1 MRDVL
6 REIESIR
13 RLSRL
18 MLLAQRAAVLLAWL
32 LGSALALVFAD
43 YLLRFP
49 AGVRL
54 ALGIGVALVLLGSL
68 WSYVGPALRFRPTL
82 TDLALRFER
91 LVPSLRGY
99 LASGVDFVLHDEA
112 PHSSLAAQTVAEAQ
126 QRAGRENL
134 RALVNPRRTFR
145 DLGAF
150 ALAAAGTASLCLA
163 LPGEA
168 SIAAQRWF
176 NPFGEA
182 RWLKRTGVESAMT
195 QSVHPRGKALPL
207 QARVTRGLSE
217 DMRINAHFRLWRDGD
232 AGPWQQVILTQQRDG
247 LFERLIEP
255 DADRVDV
262 RFSSQDD
269 ETPLQ
274 SIAIVPPPRIERAEI
289 HLTPPA
295 YAASVLGESTID
307 LGAGTDERAV
317 LAPAALVGTRAAL
330 TITFN
335 KPLPTDPAAPQ
346 WKMLLGWQVEPA
358 EGPSLADDARLSATV
373 DDDGRSAAWTID
385 WTLGSTTRLQPVPV
399 DEHGLTGPGDVAFR
413 IEARV
418 DLPPGVSIIEPASDR
433 TCLPRAYVELRA
445 EARDDVLIEA
455 LALEATVNEA
465 AEARTIAS
473 VTGSTTLEQISETL
487 DLSMLDVKPGDVVT
501 IAAAATDTFA
511 LDGAAHERAVS
522 SPRRLRI
529 ITDAEFVEQIY
540 ENLSSVRDSAIRI
553 EQEQR
558 DLMQRLERGQ
568 TRAGDLRDQS
578 RIGQQ
583 IDRQREAL
591 AQIAERVR
599 TNRLGDR
606 ELEDLMAE
614 AGDSLGRA
622 GQASNEASD
631 RLAQRQ
637 QAPED
642 EAEEQ
647 ARRREEERAG
657 AQQRVSDELTAL
669 IELLDRGEDSWVM
682 RRQVEQLLTDQQNLE
697 REGRQA
703 TDRTRGLDPSQLTEE
718 QRRALDE
725 FARRQDELARR
736 GERLVDEL
744 RQRAEQMQPTDPDLA
759 QAMRE
764 AREQAQTRQLDQRLN
779 EAAEQLR
786 QNQGQR
792 ASEQQQQAMETLQS
806 MLNSLE
812 STDRA
817 RAERL
822 ARQLESLLQSLE
834 ALVLGQEAQLAALA
848 SAQGRFEGLD
858 RAMLQL
864 NTNTYAVLD
873 LAVEGG
879 RDLAEVA
886 RQVESAAAAQEQA
899 VIALRAAP
907 TDAPGA
913 QSAEAKSLTHLQEAR
928 RLAAELQQRLQEQQQ
943 QRRRQELA
951 QAYRDLHER
960 QTALISETT
969 PLAGV
974 DLDRRQ
980 RVIARQLGNQQ
991 AQIRIDSMDLL
1002 RRTEDLAESFV
1013 FEASHRQIDALA
1025 ETVVEDLRL
1034 AEIGPA
1040 QLMREQDIADRFLA
1054 LALALQDSP
1063 SDREFEEPGGESG
1076 QGGGQGGGG
1085 QPPALV
1091 PPIAQLKL
1099 LRSLQDA
1106 VYRSTRLLD
1115 ERGADLDAADRSG
1128 RIEELGRAQRELTD
1142 LGRRLI
1148 EEMSQR
1154 AGGEGRPTPPPPE
1167 EGRP

>member
-13 RLSRL
+13 RTTRL
-18 MLLAQRAAVLLAWL
+18 LLLAQRWAVLLAWL
-32 LGSALALVFAD
+32 IGAALALVFAD

-54 ALGIGVALVLLGSL
+54 ALGAGVVLALLGAL
-68 WSYVGPALRFRPTL
+68 WRYVSPALRFRPTL

-99 LASGVDFVLHDEA
+99 LASGVDFAMHDEA
-112 PHSSLAAQTVAEAQ
+112 QRSPLAAQAVAEAE

-134 RALVNPRRTFR
+134 RSLVNPRRTLS

-150 ALAAAGTASLCLA
+150 ALAAAVMATLGLTM
-163 LPGEA
+163 PGAA

-182 RWLKRTGVESAMT
+182 RWLKRTGVESAMA

-217 DMRINAHFRLWRDGD
+217 DMRVSAHFRLWRDGD
-232 AGPWQQVILTQQRDG
+232 AGTWQQVILTQQRDG

-255 DADRVDV
+255 DADRIDV

-269 ETPLQ
+269 ETPVQ

-289 HLTPPA
+289 VLEPPA
-295 YAASVLGESTID
+295 YAARIIGESTVD
-307 LGAGTDERAV
+307 LGTGTDERAV

-330 TITFN
+330 TLTFN
-335 KPLPTDPAAPQ
+335 KPVPTDPASPD
-346 WKMLLGWQVEPA
+346 WKSVLRWEIDA
-358 EGPSLADDARLSATV
+358 EHGAADDDARLSARL
-373 DDDGRSAAWTID
+373 DDDGRAAAWTIA
-385 WTLGSTTRLQPVPV
+385 WTLGATTRLQPVPV
-399 DEHGLTGPGDVAFR
+399 DEHGLAGPDDVGFR
-413 IEARV
+413 IESRLDV
-418 DLPPGVSIIEPASDR
+418 PPGVSILEPASDR
-433 TCLPRAYVELRA
+433 TCLPRAYVDLRA
-445 EARDDVLIEA
+445 EARDDVLVEA
-455 LALEATVNEA
+455 LVLEATVNDA

-473 VTGSTTLEQISETL
+473 LSGSTTLEQLNETL

-501 IAAAATDTFA
+501 IVAAATDTFA
-511 LDGAAHERAVS
+511 LNGAVHERALS

-540 ENLSSVRDSAIRI
+540 ENLSAVRDSAIRI

-591 AQIAERVR
+591 AQIAARVR
-599 TNRLGDR
+599 DNRLGDR

-614 AGDSLGRA
+614 AGESLARA
-622 GQASNEASD
+622 GQSSNEASE
-631 RLAQRQ
+631 RLSQAQ

-642 EAEEQ
+642 ETEQ
-647 ARRREEERAG
+647 RAQQRERERAG
-657 AQQRVSDELTAL
+657 AQQRVSDELTSL

-725 FARRQDELARR
+725 FSRRQEELARR

-744 RQRAEQMQPTDPDLA
+744 RQRAEQMQRTDPDLA
-759 QAMRE
+759 DAMRE
-764 AREQAQTRQLDQRLN
+764 AMEQAQSRQLEQRMS

-806 MLNSLE
+806 MLNQLE

-848 SAQGRFEGLD
+848 AAQGRFEGLD

-886 RQVESAAAAQEQA
+886 RHVESAAAAQEQA
-899 VIALRAAP
+899 VVALRADP
-907 TDAPGA
+907 VDADGA
-913 QSAEAKSLTHLQEAR
+913 QRAETESLTHLQEAR

-960 QTALISETT
+960 QTALIAETS
-969 PLAGV
+969 PLTGV
-974 DLDRRQ
+974 ELDRRQ
-980 RVIARQLGNQQ
+980 RVMARQLGNQQ
-991 AQIRIDSMDLL
+991 AQIRVDSMDLL

-1013 FEASHRQIDALA
+1013 FEASHNQIDALA
-1025 ETVVEDLRL
+1025 ATVVEDLRA
-1034 AEIGPA
+1034 AEVGPA

-1063 SDREFEEPGGESG
+1063 SNREFEEPGDESG
-1076 QGGGQGGGG
+1076 GGGGQGGGG

-1115 ERGADLDAADRSG
+1115 ERGGDLGAADRSG
-1128 RIEELGRAQRELTD
+1128 RIDELGRAQRELTD

-1154 AGGEGRPTPPPPE
+1154 AGGEARPGPPPE
-1167 EGRP
+1167 GERP